1 MVPPIGLALA
11 RKIIRLMSPE
21 KAVHNIF
28 HLAINFM
35 PACWYNL
42 TL

>member
-1 MVPPIGLALA
+1 MVPPIGVA
-11 RKIIRLMSPE
+11 RKILRLMSPE

-35 PACWYNL
+35 PGI
-42 TL
+42 